1 VKKPIY
7 DSEWEGA
14 LAFMKIKAASSQS
27 ARLGY
32 LRDDRIQCVF
42 TDANVFNILGMVTH
56 IPIEDAEKLVEL
68 LRHEPLDLAEHRF
81 NAMESELVSC
91 GKEAFAIKDTMQIRM
106 LLHEETV

>member
-1 VKKPIY
+1 
-7 DSEWEGA
+7 
-14 LAFMKIKAASSQS
+14 MKIKAALSQS

-56 IPIEDAEKLVEL
+56 IPIEDAEKPVEL
-68 LRHEPLDLAEHRF
+68 LRHEPLGLAEHRF

-91 GKEAFAIKDTMQIRM
+91 GKEAFAIKDTMQIRL